1 MPDQGGATT
10 PGALRRALF
19 QDVPYILDSLWRW
32 GEFRVNRLGTV
43 EFEDP
48 HRYVM
53 RPAWQSGAFML
64 YVLMCAFAIFG
75 PTWDALCALRGF
87 GFANTMRN
95 VASVLLFIGAALI
108 FMRLLNAV
116 TFQLTRRAEIL
127 AALRPDVDAS
137 NESPFA
143 NLARTQE
150 HAERRFQNMRVA
162 LDRRAQEHLGN
173 LSGFFRV
180 LPRLRANDAWSLV
193 FGLLVL
199 MFGSLLVVAPIAATA
214 YGLRFGETDA
224 MSCTRLE
231 HSGLVVAQF
240 VALLLLL
247 GGGWWLWRS
256 FGRAHALRT
265 CLALLLLLAAV
276 IGALWLW
283 FTPAHPSEAAG
294 GFYPH
299 IYLLFLAVLFGVAL
313 FARLLGHIMF
323 SGFGASQAFRD
334 SMSSVDLLR
343 NERTAPDVSN
353 LRLVSALFNG
363 VTANPLHFFLL
374 PSFVA
379 FVAPTDWL
387 QWLVPMF
394 ALVSLI
400 LLVYGSLSSRWEQM
414 LMYVRRWFLVGTPL
428 VMSLAV
434 ILVAVLRL
442 LDVQYVSTVVDATP
456 VGVLFIFIVMM
467 YVAFWFF
474 EYWINRWLGEE
485 LLELLGA
492 DRHACPGF
500 VKYGFKGT
508 DPPPWAST
516 EGRVIALHGM
526 GRFVAQG
533 WFERKEPRPGE
544 RPREHAFT
552 TYGMVELFDALG
564 ERLDKG
570 EESAHDVRRRVRL
583 YFTLINMLL
592 IAGAAGLFLW
602 HLNWSR
608 PLAVAPMVQASAIK
622 PEQVSKAELVAQARA
637 SGDALAQR
645 LLAQAA
651 ERRPSLVVAA
661 SGGGTRAAVYTAVA
675 LEGMGQIHR
684 ARDVVLLSGVSGGG
698 VSAAVFASRFASL
711 RDANPR
717 DETREHPG
725 PWMKYVATVSQPFIQ
740 DVLEGAG
747 ELRISGR
754 ASLGVLLQESLERR
768 AFAPEFTGIDT
779 FAKLEDPAL
788 ILNSAIS
795 GHPYSDSEL
804 LQGRVA
810 APGQSCVSQSRPYA
824 NLAGGRLIFTNLD
837 NLSGFPSPSADVPD
851 MWLPY
856 RIVNDGSV
864 ELAAA
869 SALTANFPPV
879 FSNARVRLITRES
892 GECPAQS
899 YFVTDGGATENLGL
913 VSALF
918 ALRGTLAQLP
928 ETAALGDIHV
938 LALEASAIDYDY
950 RDDRGV
956 GAATGGSKE
965 RINAGLT
972 QVLLRE
978 VGALVAQ
985 HGAALRVHYL
995 PLPVAFRSR
1004 GGFGTHW
1011 MFARNVRVTNPLLAV
1026 APSWKE
1032 ALMSHEKVK
1041 DHVDLSREEV
1051 MVIWRALF
1059 DPRQPICKTAEDYLL
1074 DGTTAPPGWTPAVQ
1088 NVSRWIC
1095 GRDDHRNH
1103 RQLLP
1108 DYQVEAWQNVVREL
1122 GRIQPGPSD

>member
-1 MPDQGGATT
+1 MTDEVTPDS

-32 GEFRVNRLGTV
+32 GEFRANRLGTV
-43 EFEDP
+43 QFEDP
-48 HRYVM
+48 HGYVL
-53 RPAWQSGAFML
+53 RPAWKCSSFLL
-64 YVLMCAFAIFG
+64 YALVCVFSIFG
-75 PTWDALCALRGF
+75 PTWDALCSLRGF
-87 GFANTMRN
+87 GFASNMRSI
-95 VASVLLFIGAALI
+95 VSLLLFIGAALI

-127 AALRPDVDAS
+127 GALRPPTDTS

-143 NLARTQE
+143 NLAQKQE
-150 HAERRFQNMRVA
+150 RSERRLQNVRVVI
-162 LDRRAQEHLGN
+162 DRRAEEHVGN
-173 LSGFFRV
+173 LNRLFRA
-180 LPRLRANDAWSLV
+180 LPKLRPTDAWSLF
-193 FGLLVL
+193 FGLVVL

-224 MSCTRLE
+224 MSCARMDHT
-231 HSGLVVAQF
+231 SLVIAQF
-240 VALLLLL
+240 AATIVLFA
-247 GGGWWLWRS
+247 GGWWLWR
-256 FGRAHALRT
+256 GLGKARAF
-265 CLALLLLLAAV
+265 LACLLLTLLLGLV
-276 IGALWLW
+276 ITVLWLW
-283 FTPAHPSEAAG
+283 FTPPQPSEAAG

-299 IYLLFLAVLFGVAL
+299 VYLLFLGALLAIALFG
-313 FARLLGHIMF
+313 RLLAHIMF
-323 SGFGASQAFRD
+323 SGFKAAKAFRD
-334 SMSSVDLLR
+334 GMIGEDLLR

-353 LRLVSALFNG
+353 LRLLSALING
-363 VTANPLHFFLL
+363 VSENPLHFLLL
-374 PSFVA
+374 PAFVA
-379 FVAPTDWL
+379 FMSPTDWL
-387 QWLVPMF
+387 WWIVPLF
-394 ALVSLI
+394 TLVSLI
-400 LLVYGSLSSRWEQM
+400 LIMYGSLSSRWEQM
-414 LMYVRRWFLVGTPL
+414 LVYVQRWFLVGTPL
-428 VMSLAV
+428 VMSMAV
-434 ILVAVLRL
+434 ILLAALRL
-442 LDVQYVSTVVDATP
+442 LDVTYVSTVLDATP

-474 EYWINRWLGEE
+474 EYWVNRWVGEK
-485 LLELLGA
+485 LLEILGS
-492 DRHACPGF
+492 REHAGQGF
-500 VKYGFKGT
+500 VPCGYSRG
-508 DPPPWAST
+508 DPAPWASVA
-516 EGRVIALHGM
+516 GRVIALHGT

-533 WFERKEPRPGE
+533 WFERKEPAAGE
-544 RPREHAFT
+544 RAREHAFT
-552 TYGMVELFDALG
+552 TYGLVELFQVLG
-564 ERLDKG
+564 ARQEKG
-570 EESAHDVRRRVRL
+570 TEFAHDIRRRVHL
-583 YFTLINMLL
+583 YFTLINLL
-592 IAGAAGLFLW
+592 LVAAAVGLFLW

-608 PLAVAPMVQASAIK
+608 PLAVDPMVSASAIK
-622 PEQVSKAELVAQARA
+622 PDVVTKAERQAQARA
-637 SGDALAQR
+637 TGDTLAQR
-645 LLAQAA
+645 LLAQSAGQ
-651 ERRPSLVVAA
+651 RPSIVVAA

-675 LEGMGQIHR
+675 LEGMGQINR

-711 RDANPR
+711 RTANPR
-717 DETREHPG
+717 DESVEKPG
-725 PWMKYVATVSQPFIQ
+725 PWMKYVATVSQPYIQ

-747 ELRISGR
+747 ELRIAGS

-768 AFAPEFTGIDT
+768 AFAGDFTEVDT
-779 FAKLEDPAL
+779 FAKLQDPKL

-804 LQGRVA
+804 LAGRVA

-837 NLSGFPSPSADVPD
+837 NLSGFPEPSTDVPD

-856 RIVNDGSV
+856 RIVNDGNV

-892 GECPAQS
+892 GLCPAQS

-918 ALRGTLAQLP
+918 ALRGTLSQLP
-928 ETAALGDIHV
+928 EAAPLSDIHV

-965 RINAGLT
+965 RINAGVT
-972 QVLLRE
+972 QLLLRE
-978 VGALVAQ
+978 VGGLVAK
-985 HGAALRVHYL
+985 HGATLRVHYL

-1041 DHVDLSREEV
+1041 DHVDLERQEV
-1051 MVIWRALF
+1051 MVTWRALF
-1059 DPRQPICKTAEDYLL
+1059 DPRQPICKTAEDYIK
-1074 DGTTAPPGWTPAVQ
+1074 DPKSQPAGWTPGVQ
-1088 NVSRWIC
+1088 TVSRWIC
-1095 GRDDHRNH
+1095 GRDDSRDTPPL
-1103 RQLLP
+1103 QS
-1108 DYQVEAWQNVVREL
+1108 DYQVEAWQTVVREL
-1122 GRIQPGPSD
+1122 GRL

>member
-1 MPDQGGATT
+1 MPEQGGASK

-32 GEFRVNRLGTV
+32 GEFRINRLGTV
-43 EFEDP
+43 EFDEP
-48 HRYVM
+48 HRYQM
-53 RPAWQSGAFML
+53 RPAWQSGAFAL
-64 YVLMCAFAIFG
+64 YVLMCSFAIFG
-75 PTWDALCALRGF
+75 PTWDSLCALHGF
-87 GFANTMRN
+87 GFMTGIRH
-95 VASVLLFIGAALI
+95 VASALLVVVAALI
-108 FMRLLNAV
+108 FLRLLNAV
-116 TFQLTRRAEIL
+116 TFQLARRAEIL
-127 AALRPDVDAS
+127 AALRPDTDPGNA
-137 NESPFA
+137 SPFA
-143 NLARTQE
+143 NAAQRAARG
-150 HAERRFQNMRVA
+150 RRLRNVRVA
-162 LDRRAQEHLGN
+162 LDRRAEEHFGN
-173 LSGFFRV
+173 LSRFFRV
-180 LPRLRANDAWSLV
+180 LPRLRRNDAGSLV
-193 FGLLVL
+193 FGLFVL
-199 MFGSLLVVAPIAATA
+199 MFGSLLVIAPVAATA
-214 YGLRFGETDA
+214 YGLRYGETDA
-224 MSCTRLE
+224 MGCTRLE
-231 HSGLVVAQF
+231 HPGLVVAQF
-240 VALLLLL
+240 AALLLLL
-247 GGGWWLWRS
+247 AGGWGLWRG

-265 CLALLLLLAAV
+265 CVALLVLLAAV

-283 FTPAHPSEAAG
+283 FTPAKPSEAAG

-299 IYLLFLAVLFGVAL
+299 VYLPLLAAL
-313 FARLLGHIMF
+313 FAVALAGRLLAHIMF
-323 SGFGASQAFRD
+323 SGFGASHEFRAA
-334 SMSSVDLLR
+334 MAHQDLLR
-343 NERTAPDVSN
+343 NERTPPDVSN
-353 LRLVSALFNG
+353 LRLVSAFING
-363 VTANPLHFFLL
+363 VTANPLHFALL
-374 PSFVA
+374 PAFVA
-379 FVAPTDWL
+379 FMAPTDWL
-387 QWLVPMF
+387 EWLVPMF
-394 ALVSLI
+394 ALVSAI
-400 LLVYGSLSSRWEQM
+400 LLMYGSLSSRWEQM

-434 ILVAVLRL
+434 ILLAVLRL
-442 LDVQYVSTVVDATP
+442 LGVQYVSTVLDATP

-474 EYWINRWLGEE
+474 EYWINRWLGEQ
-485 LLELLGA
+485 LLEVLGA

-500 VKYGFKGT
+500 VKYDFQPGDT
-508 DPPPWAST
+508 QPWASP
-516 EGRVIALHGM
+516 EGRVIALHGT

-533 WFERKEPRPGE
+533 WFERRQPTGDE

-564 ERLDKG
+564 ERVANGSGL
-570 EESAHDVRRRVRL
+570 AHDIRRRVHL

-592 IAGAAGLFLW
+592 IAGAIGLFLW

-608 PLAVAPMVQASAIK
+608 PLAVAPMVRASAIK
-622 PEQVSKAELVAQARA
+622 PEQVSKAELAAQARA
-637 SGDALAQR
+637 TGDTLAQR

-675 LEGMGQIHR
+675 LEGMAQINR

-698 VSAAVFASRFASL
+698 VAAAVFASRFAAL

-717 DETREHPG
+717 DEDGGHPG
-725 PWMKYVATVSQPFIQ
+725 PWMQYVATVSQPYIQ

-747 ELRISGR
+747 ELRISGS

-768 AFAPEFTGIDT
+768 AFAPQFTAVDT
-779 FAKLEDPAL
+779 FAKLKDPAL

-837 NLSGFPSPSADVPD
+837 NLSGFPSPSTEMPD

-879 FSNARVRLITRES
+879 FSNARVRLITREN

-928 ETAALGDIHV
+928 DTAVLGDIHV

-972 QVLLRE
+972 QVLIRE
-978 VGALVAQ
+978 VGALVAK

-1032 ALMSHEKVK
+1032 ALMSHEKIK

-1051 MVIWRALF
+1051 MVTWRALF
-1059 DPRQPICKTAEDYLL
+1059 DPRQPICRTAEDYIH
-1074 DGTTAPPGWTPAVQ
+1074 DPAKAPAGWTADVQ
-1088 NVSRWIC
+1088 NVTRWIC
-1095 GRDDHRNH
+1095 GHDDSRNQ

-1122 GRIQPGPSD
+1122 GRIQPGPAD